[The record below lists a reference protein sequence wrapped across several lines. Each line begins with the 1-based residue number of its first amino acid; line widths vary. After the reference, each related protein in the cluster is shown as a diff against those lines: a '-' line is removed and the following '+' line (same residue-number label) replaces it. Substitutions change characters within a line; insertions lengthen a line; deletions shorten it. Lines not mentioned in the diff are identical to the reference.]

1 MVEFKRKR
9 LLTRPVLKMEQD
21 KTRYVKIECAMFVG
35 KDIEKNRP
43 TDPNKP
49 KKEPATICNV
59 INLEDGTLA
68 QIIMNAVVKSVF
80 TDEYKEDSYV
90 GKCFAITKRGRQP
103 GKQYNPF
110 DIEEIEDPSETPAE
124 HERDSGHPGS
134 SGQKRVRA
142 AN

>member
-21 KTRYVKIECAMFVG
+21 KTRYVKVECAMFVG
-35 KDIEKNRP
+35 KDIEKDKAAGDR
-43 TDPNKP
+43 
-49 KKEPATICNV
+49 KKEPATLVNV

-68 QIIMNAVVKSVF
+68 QIIVNAVVKSVF
-80 TDEYKEDSYV
+80 HDEYKDDSYV

-110 DIEEIEDPSETPAE
+110 DIEEIEDPTEKPVEPSVEQPK
-124 HERDSGHPGS
+124 HG
-134 SGQKRVRA
+134 KVRA
-142 AN
+142 AT